1 MNLDQQIILQNTDF
15 HLLRLG
21 WDISVLD
28 LHHNLSIIGNGSSV
42 KCHPERFLYKLF
54 HVALS
59 NTKVFILSQ
68 YLCNKEDIRKAIKEN
83 SGP

>member
-15 HLLRLG
+15 HLLRL
-21 WDISVLD
+21 VLD

-42 KCHPERFLYKLF
+42 KCHPERLLYKLF
-54 HVALS
+54 HVAFS

-68 YLCNKEDIRKAIKEN
+68 YFMQQ
-83 SGP
+83 GGY

>member
-15 HLLRLG
+15 HLLRL
-21 WDISVLD
+21 ISVLD

-42 KCHPERFLYKLF
+42 KCHPERFLYKPF

-68 YLCNKEDIRKAIKEN
+68 YFKQQ
-83 SGP
+83 GGY